1 MKQGKRLSRAQKE
14 VLQSHKLKADDWMF
28 LDDCRDE
35 SGRPTSYFKI
45 QHKTSGQIKIVD
57 KFKRRK

>member
-35 SGRPTSYFKI
+35 SGRPTSYIKL
-45 QHKTSGQIKIVD
+45 QHKVTGQIKIID
-57 KFKRRK
+57 KFKRR

>member
-14 VLQSHKLKADDWMF
+14 VLQSHKLKVDDWMF

-35 SGRPTSYFKI
+35 SGRPTSYIKL
-45 QHKTSGQIKIVD
+45 QHKVTGQVKIID
-57 KFKRRK
+57 KFKRR

>member
-35 SGRPTSYFKI
+35 SGRPTSYIKL
-45 QHKTSGQIKIVD
+45 QHKVTGQVKIID
-57 KFKRRK
+57 KFKRR

>member
-1 MKQGKRLSRAQKE
+1 MKQGKTLSRAQKE

-35 SGRPTSYFKI
+35 SGRPTSYIKL
-45 QHKTSGQIKIVD
+45 QHKVTGQIKIID
-57 KFKRRK
+57 KFKRR

>member
-35 SGRPTSYFKI
+35 SGRPTSYIKL
-45 QHKTSGQIKIVD
+45 QHKVTGQIKIID
-57 KFKRRK
+57 KFKRG